1 MPRYF
6 FNIHN
11 DTLTQDYEG
20 REFASLDAAR
30 EYAISETRILAAE
43 SVRELGHLI
52 LDHRIDIL
60 TTGHERVATIRFGDV
75 IKIKPH
81 EIGRKS

>member
-11 DTLTQDYEG
+11 DVLTQDYEG
-20 REFASLDAAR
+20 REFATLDAAR
-30 EYAISETRILAAE
+30 EYAVAETRVLAAE

-60 TTGHERVATIRFGDV
+60 TTGHERVATVRFGDV
-75 IKIKPH
+75 VRVKGH
-81 EIGRKS
+81 ETSRKS